1 MLKNNLI
8 RFKDITFNPKT
19 NQINKND
26 CTIKLTHSE
35 SKILKLLLTSPNKVF
50 SKDEI
55 FTYVWEGTASNIGVV
70 PQTISVLR
78 KKLHSNDIY
87 LIETIKKKGYKADV
101 HGTLFEKNKLNKNHL
116 ILSLIVLI
124 IFCIFIIVFEKH
136 LIDTKN
142 KTKETEVA
150 LEESVPNVFQTSDSL
165 PFVFDPTALKSNTTY
180 YINRQPNN
188 LNISACRQ
196 IGTQCDLTYN
206 KIIFIENND
215 KNAIITQ
222 YIQDVK
228 FTDVKYKDELN
239 KNPTRFN
246 YAAQVMIDSED
257 DDHYRGQII
266 ANYNLKQKNDKYVY
280 NKVSIVIDE
289 TGFTGQCSY
298 TRESEA
304 PSFECREGDCTN
316 YVGSISDPNKAV
328 AYKNLFQYPSTGL
341 HILLFPID
349 EDVSLFYNIESGLS
363 YLAYHYI

>member
-1 MLKNNLI
+1 MLYKNLI

-19 NQINKND
+19 NQIIKND

-55 FTYVWEGTASNIGVV
+55 FAYVWEGTATNIGVV
-70 PQTISVLR
+70 PQAISVLR

-101 HGTLFEKNKLNKNHL
+101 HNTFFEKNRLNKNHL
-116 ILSLIVLI
+116 ILSLIAFI
-124 IFCIFIIVFEKH
+124 IFCISLILFERHIIN
-136 LIDTKN
+136 TKN
-142 KTKETEVA
+142 KTKVTEVT

-165 PFVFDPTALKSNTTY
+165 PFVFDPTVLKSNTTY

-206 KIIFIENND
+206 KIVFIENND

-239 KNPTRFN
+239 KNPSRFN
-246 YAAQVMIDSED
+246 YAAKVIIDSEND
-257 DDHYRGQII
+257 YHYKGQVI
-266 ANYNLKQKNDKYVY
+266 ANYNLKQRNNKFVY

-298 TRESEA
+298 TRGGAS
-304 PSFECREGDCTN
+304 PSFECQEGDCTN
-316 YVGSISDPNKAV
+316 YVGSISDPSKAV
-328 AYKNLFQYPSTGL
+328 AYKNLFQYPSSGL
-341 HILLFPID
+341 NILLFPID
-349 EDVSLFYNIESGLS
+349 DDVSLFYNTESGLS
-363 YLAYHYI
+363 YLVYQYN

>member
-78 KKLHSNDIY
+78 KKLNYNEIY
-87 LIETIKKKGYKADV
+87 LIETVKKKGYKADV
-101 HGTLFEKNKLNKNHL
+101 NGTFFEKRKLNKNHL
-116 ILSLIVLI
+116 FLSITIIIPFFLSLVA
-124 IFCIFIIVFEKH
+124 FEKH
-136 LIDTKN
+136 ISNTKSSDEI
-142 KTKETEVA
+142 KI
-150 LEESVPNVFQTSDSL
+150 EELMPNVFQTSDSL
-165 PFVFDPTALKSNTTY
+165 PFIFDPTVLRSNTTY
-180 YINRQPNN
+180 YINRQPSN

-206 KIIFIENND
+206 KIIFLQNNES
-215 KNAIITQ
+215 NTVITQ

-228 FTDVKYKDELN
+228 FAETMYKDELN
-239 KNPTRFN
+239 TNPIRFN
-246 YAAQVMIDSED
+246 YAARIEVKSENDNYYSGQV
-257 DDHYRGQII
+257 I
-266 ANYNLKQKNDKYVY
+266 ANYNLKQRNNKYVY

-289 TGFTGQCSY
+289 TGFTGQCTY
-298 TRESEA
+298 TKESEK
-304 PSFECREGDCTN
+304 PFLQCSEGECTN
-316 YVGSISDPNKAV
+316 YVGSISNPKKAV
-328 AYKNLFQYPSTGL
+328 AYKNLFQYPTTGL
-341 HILLFPID
+341 NILLFPID
-349 EDVSLFYNIESGLS
+349 DDVSLFYNTESGLS
-363 YLAYHYI
+363 YLVYQYS